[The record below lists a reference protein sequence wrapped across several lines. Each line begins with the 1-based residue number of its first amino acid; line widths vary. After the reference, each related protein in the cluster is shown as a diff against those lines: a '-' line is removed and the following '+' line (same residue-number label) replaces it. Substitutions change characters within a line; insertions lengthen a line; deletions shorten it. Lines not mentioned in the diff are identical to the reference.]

1 MQLLDKKISTIS
13 KKFGKVKVNIE
24 KNVKFW
30 QEPNWTFLDINQNL
44 MTIKSEMKQKNHFTV
59 KF

>member
-1 MQLLDKKISTIS
+1 MQLLEKKISTIS

-24 KNVKFW
+24 KN

-44 MTIKSEMKQKNHFTV
+44 MTIKSEMKQKNHFAV